1 MKIKALLYICAVLLI
16 VEPVFSFEF
25 KRASTFEDAYKA
37 TCRVNVSGAR
47 GTGTFNGVDVENN
60 RALIL
65 TNCHVVGNNSRATLD
80 FWTNGTRESVEGRVV
95 ARYYDARKPAD
106 FALIA
111 VDVDAL
117 ARVNPPFVALSG
129 CDGTPGE
136 NSFIISAGAPKG
148 RFVQAW
154 TGRTLEYFNGRT
166 IEFKPGPVPG
176 QSGSAIISRINGE
189 LWQTGILTW
198 LIGTE
203 GSDESKGGAIPISIL
218 YECLKGTTSAAHGGE
233 VIPPGAVECS
243 EKYEAPAIIEFTAK
257 DCPPC
262 RDALKDV
269 ESLRNGGARVYVYD
283 VATTAGAEMVER
295 YKIDRTPTWLVVDEG
310 WNEKAR
316 CVGVG
321 HVQELLKTFKDLQK
335 NTAPKL
341 DVEDF
346 RTRAPVYDGG
356 DAVGFFDD
364 ADNKWR
370 DRLKNKGEEEE
381 EEGDAGPAPV
391 CPSCPIKKNPSTGL
405 QGGGASA
412 LTEGVTSAINN
423 LGGRVADGVL
433 DVLGEKLKALR
444 FVLLCFGAAAGA
456 VGCFFY
462 DVAKFIFFRAIKK
475 PLLTMLKA
483 YARAVTSQGEDE
495 AAPTDGKRTKTP
507 KNGG

>member
-1 MKIKALLYICAVLLI
+1 MKIKALLYICSVFLV

-25 KRASTFEDAYKA
+25 KRAATFEDAYKA
-37 TCRVNVSGAR
+37 TCRVNVNGAR

-65 TNCHVVGNNSRATLD
+65 TNCHVVGNNQRATLD

-176 QSGSAIISRINGE
+176 QSGSAIISKINGE

-243 EKYEAPAIIEFTAK
+243 ERYEAPAIIEFTAK

-262 RDALKDV
+262 RDAVKDV

-295 YKIDRTPTWLVVDEG
+295 YGVDRTPTWLVVDEG

-316 CVGVG
+316 SVGVG
-321 HVQELLKTFKDLQK
+321 HVQDLLKAFKELQK
-335 NTAPKL
+335 DIAPKL

-346 RTRAPVYDGG
+346 RARAPVYDGG

-364 ADNKWR
+364 ADSRWR
-370 DRLKNKGEEEE
+370 DRLNKSKGEEED
-381 EEGDAGPAPV
+381 GDAAPV
-391 CPSCPIKKNPSTGL
+391 PACPTCPIKKNPSIGL
-405 QGGGASA
+405 QQGGGTSA
-412 LTEGVTSAINN
+412 LLENVTSAINN
-423 LGGRVADGVL
+423 LGERVADGVL

-462 DVAKFIFFRAIKK
+462 DVAKSIFFRAIKK

-495 AAPTDGKRTKTP
+495 AAPTDGKKTKTP

>member
-1 MKIKALLYICAVLLI
+1 MKIKALLYICAVFLT

-25 KRASTFEDAYKA
+25 KRAETFEDAYKA
-37 TCRVNVSGAR
+37 TCRVNVNGAR

-65 TNCHVVGNNSRATLD
+65 TNCHVVGNNQRATLD
-80 FWTNGTRESVEGRVV
+80 FWTNGTRESVEGRIV

-176 QSGSAIISRINGE
+176 QSGSAIISKIDGE

-262 RDALKDV
+262 RDAVKDV

-283 VATTAGAEMVER
+283 VATEAGAEMVER
-295 YKIDRTPTWLVVDEG
+295 YGVDRTPTWLVVDEG

-316 CVGVG
+316 RVGGG
-321 HVQELLKTFKDLQK
+321 HVQELLKTFKDLQREIS
-335 NTAPKL
+335 PKVN
-341 DVEDF
+341 VEDF

-381 EEGDAGPAPV
+381 GDAAPAPV
-391 CPSCPIKKNPSTGL
+391 CPSCPIKKNPPIGL
-405 QGGGASA
+405 QGGGASN
-412 LTEGVTSAINN
+412 LGESVTSAINN

-433 DVLGEKLKALR
+433 DVLGEKLKAFR
-444 FVLLCFGAAAGA
+444 FVLVCFGAATATLGA
-456 VGCFFY
+456 FFY
-462 DVAKFIFFRAIKK
+462 DLLKIVFLRVVKK
-475 PLLTMLKA
+475 PLLTILKA
-483 YARAVTSQGEDE
+483 YARAVVSRDEDE
-495 AAPTDGKRTKTP
+495 VAPTDGKRTKTP

>member
-1 MKIKALLYICAVLLI
+1 MKIKALLYICAVSLI
-16 VEPVFSFEF
+16 IEPVFSFEF

-37 TCRVNVSGAR
+37 TCRVNVNGAR

-65 TNCHVVGNNSRATLD
+65 TNCHVVGNNQRATLD
-80 FWTNGTRESVEGRVV
+80 FWTNGTRESVDGRVV

-176 QSGSAIISRINGE
+176 QSGSAIISKINGE

-262 RDALKDV
+262 RDAVKDV
-269 ESLRNGGARVYVYD
+269 ETLRNGGARVYVYD
-283 VATTAGAEMVER
+283 VATAAGAEMVER
-295 YKIDRTPTWLVVDEG
+295 YGVDRTPTWLVVDEG

-316 CVGVG
+316 RVGVG
-321 HVQELLKTFKDLQK
+321 HVQELLKTFKEFQK
-335 NTAPKL
+335 DSAPKL
-341 DVEDF
+341 DVEEF
-346 RTRAPVYDGG
+346 RSRAPVYDGG

-364 ADNKWR
+364 ADSVWR
-370 DRLKNKGEEEE
+370 DRLKNKGEEED
-381 EEGDAGPAPV
+381 GVPAPE
-391 CPSCPIKKNPSTGL
+391 CPSCPIKKNPSIGV

-412 LTEGVTSAINN
+412 LVENVTSAINN

-433 DVLGEKLKALR
+433 EVLSEKLKALR
-444 FVLLCFGAAAGA
+444 FVLFCFGAAAVA

-462 DVAKFIFFRAIKK
+462 DAAKFIFFKVIKK
-475 PLLTMLKA
+475 PLLTILKA
-483 YARAVTSQGEDE
+483 YARAVTSQDEDE
-495 AAPTDGKRTKTP
+495 VAPTDAKKTKSP

>member
-1 MKIKALLYICAVLLI
+1 MKIKALLYICAVFLI

-25 KRASTFEDAYKA
+25 KRAATFEDAYKA
-37 TCRVNVSGAR
+37 TCRVNVNGAR

-65 TNCHVVGNNSRATLD
+65 TNCHVVGNNQRATLD
-80 FWTNGTRESVEGRVV
+80 FWTNGTRESVEGRIV

-129 CDGTPGE
+129 CDGAPGE

-176 QSGSAIISRINGE
+176 QSGSAIISKINGE

-262 RDALKDV
+262 RDAVKDV
-269 ESLRNGGARVYVYD
+269 ETLRNGGARVYVYD
-283 VATTAGAEMVER
+283 VATAAGAEMVER
-295 YKIDRTPTWLVVDEG
+295 YGVDRTPTWLVVDEG

-316 CVGVG
+316 RVGGG
-321 HVQELLKTFKDLQK
+321 HSQELLKTFKELQK
-335 NTAPKL
+335 DTAPKL

-346 RTRAPVYDGG
+346 RSRAPVYDGG

-364 ADNKWR
+364 ADSVWR
-370 DRLKNKGEEEE
+370 DRLKKNKGEEED
-381 EEGDAGPAPV
+381 GDAAPA

-423 LGGRVADGVL
+423 LGGRVAHGVL

-444 FVLLCFGAAAGA
+444 FVLVCFGAATAALGA
-456 VGCFFY
+456 FFY
-462 DVAKFIFFRAIKK
+462 DLLKIVFLRVIKK

-483 YARAVTSQGEDE
+483 YARAVVSRDEDE
-495 AAPTDGKRTKTP
+495 VAPADAKKTKSP
-507 KNGG
+507 KNGA

>member
-1 MKIKALLYICAVLLI
+1 MKIKALLYICAVFLI

-37 TCRVNVSGAR
+37 TCRVNVNGAR
-47 GTGTFNGVDVENN
+47 GTGTFNGVDIENN

-65 TNCHVVGNNSRATLD
+65 TNCHVVGNNQRATLD
-80 FWTNGTRESVEGRVV
+80 FWTNGTRESVNGRVV
-95 ARYYDARKPAD
+95 ARFYDTRKPAD

-111 VDVDAL
+111 VDVDVL

-176 QSGSAIISRINGE
+176 QSGSAIISKINGE

-243 EKYEAPAIIEFTAK
+243 EIHEAPAIIEFTAK

-283 VATTAGAEMVER
+283 VETAAGVEMVER
-295 YKIDRTPTWLVVDEG
+295 YGVDRTPTWLVVDEG

-316 CVGVG
+316 RVGVG
-321 HVQELLKTFKDLQK
+321 HVQELLKTFKEFQK
-335 NTAPKL
+335 DSAPKL

-346 RTRAPVYDGG
+346 RNRAPVYDEG
-356 DAVGFFDD
+356 DAVGFFDE
-364 ADNKWR
+364 ADNRWR
-370 DRLKNKGEEEE
+370 ERLDKSKGEE
-381 EEGDAGPAPV
+381 EEGDAAPS
-391 CPSCPIKKNPSTGL
+391 CPSCPIKKNPSIGL

-412 LTEGVTSAINN
+412 LVENVTSAINN

-433 DVLGEKLKALR
+433 EVLSEKLKALR
-444 FVLLCFGAAAGA
+444 FVFLLFVATAGA

-462 DVAKFIFFRAIKK
+462 DAAKFVFFRVIKK

-483 YARAVTSQGEDE
+483 YARAVTLQDEDE
-495 AAPTDGKRTKTP
+495 VAPTDAKKTKSP

>member
-1 MKIKALLYICAVLLI
+1 MKIKALLYICAVFLI
-16 VEPVFSFEF
+16 CEPVFPFEF
-25 KRASTFEDAYKA
+25 KRAATFEDAYKA

-65 TNCHVVGNNSRATLD
+65 TNCHVVGNYTRATLD

-111 VDVDAL
+111 VDVDSL
-117 ARVNPPFVALSG
+117 ARINPPFVALSG
-129 CDGTPGE
+129 VDGTPGE

-154 TGRTLEYFNGRT
+154 TGRTLGYFNGRT
-166 IEFKPGPVPG
+166 VEFKPGPVPG
-176 QSGSAIISRINGE
+176 QSGSAIISKINGE

-243 EKYEAPAIIEFTAK
+243 ESHEAPAIIEFTAK

-262 RDALKDV
+262 RDAVKDV

-283 VATTAGAEMVER
+283 VATAAGVEMVER
-295 YKIDRTPTWLVVDEG
+295 YGVDRTPTWLVVDEG
-310 WNEKAR
+310 WNERAR
-316 CVGVG
+316 RVGVG
-321 HVQELLKTFKDLQK
+321 QVQELLKEFKELQ
-335 NTAPKL
+335 NASAPKV

-346 RTRAPVYDGG
+346 RSRAPVYDGG

-364 ADNKWR
+364 ADSKWR

-381 EEGDAGPAPV
+381 GDAAPAPA
-391 CPSCPIKKNPSTGL
+391 CPSCPIKKNPSIGL

-412 LTEGVTSAINN
+412 LTESVTAAINN

-444 FVLLCFGAAAGA
+444 FVLISFGAATAALGA
-456 VGCFFY
+456 FFY
-462 DVAKFIFFRAIKK
+462 DLLKIIFLSVVKK

-483 YARAVTSQGEDE
+483 CARAVVSNDE
-495 AAPTDGKRTKTP
+495 SEEAPTDAKKTKTP